1 MVVCSFPSVSQ
12 PSSFKL
18 EKEAAVSL
26 KSLRNPVE
34 ILLPGT
40 DFKMQF
46 GDTHIH
52 LRVAYHGESFAD
64 ADIGKTTVYLAEVL
78 YEEFLLVYR
87 CRSKSGSLD
96 SVIEPRWCPAADV
109 ADFFYGLALVL
120 YALCFPVAESD
131 VAANLLVRFE
141 LVCPADFS
149 ITYSGPA
156 GAVISIMF
164 QNDSG
169 RDTLSSLDASL
180 KSGAISSTLHP
191 AIPHPIGVTK
201 NVCSG
206 CAFA

>member
-1 MVVCSFPSVSQ
+1 
-12 PSSFKL
+12 
-18 EKEAAVSL
+18 
-26 KSLRNPVE
+26 
-34 ILLPGT
+34 
-40 DFKMQF
+40 MQF

-52 LRVAYHGESFAD
+52 LRVADHRESFAD
-64 ADIGKTTVYLAEVL
+64 ADFGKTTVYLAEVL

-87 CRSKSGSLD
+87 CRSKAGSLD
-96 SVIEPRWCPAADV
+96 SVIKPRRCPAADV
-109 ADFFYGLALVL
+109 ADFFYGLAFVL

-191 AIPHPIGVTK
+191 AIPHPIGVTQ